1 MASQPDTVQVVIDS
15 LKAAGVTTVF
25 GVPGAKIDSVFNAL
39 VDHPEI
45 KLVVCRHEQNAAFIA
60 GAVGKLTDRPGVVIV
75 TSGPGTSNLVT
86 GLVTATD
93 EGSPIVAIVGS
104 VKRVQS
110 ARRTHQSLQGVE
122 LLRPVTKK
130 VVAALVEDQV
140 AELVADAF
148 RVAATFP
155 RGATAVSLP
164 IDIMAP
170 NKSLTAFSALPASAF
185 RPPQLGPAPDA
196 LLARTVEMVARAKFP
211 VLFLGMRASSARVV
225 DAVHGLLRQHP
236 IPVIET
242 FQAAGAISRELAHLF
257 YGRVGLFRNQPGD
270 RLLAQ
275 ADLVLTVGYDEA
287 EYDSSQWNA
296 TPGRFDIVHLDYQP
310 ANVGPNYEP
319 AVELVGSLVENV
331 RSLTA
336 RLTDAG
342 AAVAR
347 PQDTDAAKQ
356 IFEDFHAWE
365 SSQQAVSR
373 PTEGPVHPLQFI
385 RTLQELIAPESIV
398 TCDVGSVYIYM
409 SRYFYSYTPKTF
421 LVSNAQQTLG
431 VALPWAIGASLSQDP
446 PCSKKVVS
454 ISGDG
459 GFQFSGQELATAVLQ
474 GCKIAHFIWNDSK
487 FNMVEFQEVDKYG
500 RSSGIELGGVDF
512 VKYAEAFGAKG
523 LRARTPAELDGVVR
537 EALAHDGV
545 CLVDVEIDY
554 SSNHEL
560 MQHVIADTV
569 V

>member
-1 MASQPDTVQVVIDS
+1 MASQQNTVQVVIDS
-15 LKAAGVTTVF
+15 LKAAGVTIVF

-45 KLVVCRHEQNAAFIA
+45 KVVVCRHEQNAAFIA

-93 EGSPIVAIVGS
+93 EGSPVVAIAGS
-104 VKRVQS
+104 VRRVQS

-164 IDIMAP
+164 IDIMSST
-170 NKSLTAFSALPASAF
+170 SLTAFPALLASAF
-185 RPPQLGPAPDA
+185 RPPQLGPAPNA
-196 LLARTVEMVARAKFP
+196 LLARTVEMLGRAKFP

-225 DAVHGLLRQHP
+225 EAVHALLRQHP

-257 YGRVGLFRNQPGD
+257 YGRVGLFRNQAGD
-270 RLLAQ
+270 RLLAR
-275 ADLVLTVGYDEA
+275 ADLVLAIGYDEA
-287 EYDSSQWNA
+287 EYDSSQWNP
-296 TPGRFDIVHLDYQP
+296 TPGHFDIIHMDYQP

-319 AVELVGSLVENV
+319 AVELVGSLVENL

-336 RLTDAG
+336 RLADAG
-342 AAVAR
+342 VAVAR
-347 PQDTDAAKQ
+347 PQDTDDGRQ

-365 SSQQAVSR
+365 SSEKAVGR
-373 PTEGPVHPLQFI
+373 PAGGPVHPLQFI
-385 RTLQELIAPESIV
+385 RTLQDLIAPESVV

-409 SRYFYSYTPKTF
+409 CRYFYSYTPKTF

-487 FNMVEFQEVDKYG
+487 YNMVEFQEVDKYG
-500 RSSGIELGGVDF
+500 RSAGVELGGVDF
-512 VKYAEAFGAKG
+512 VKYAEAYGALG
-523 LRARTPAELDGVVR
+523 LRARTPAELEGVVR

-560 MQHVIADTV
+560 MQHVIADSV

>member
-1 MASQPDTVQVVIDS
+1 MASQQNTVQVVIDS
-15 LKAAGVTTVF
+15 LKAAGVTIVF
-25 GVPGAKIDSVFNAL
+25 GDSVFNAL

-45 KLVVCRHEQNAAFIA
+45 KVVVCRHEQNAAFIA

-93 EGSPIVAIVGS
+93 EGSPVVAIAGS
-104 VKRVQS
+104 VRRVQS

-164 IDIMAP
+164 IDIMSST
-170 NKSLTAFSALPASAF
+170 SLTAFPALPASTF
-185 RPPQLGPAPDA
+185 RPPQLGPAPNA
-196 LLARTVEMVARAKFP
+196 LLARTVEMLGRAKFP

-225 DAVHGLLRQHP
+225 EAVHALLRQHP

-257 YGRVGLFRNQPGD
+257 YGRVGLFRNQAGD
-270 RLLAQ
+270 RLLAR
-275 ADLVLTVGYDEA
+275 ADLVLAIGYDEA
-287 EYDSSQWNA
+287 EYDSSQWNP
-296 TPGRFDIVHLDYQP
+296 TPGRFDIIHMDYQP

-319 AVELVGSLVENV
+319 AVELVGSLVENL

-336 RLTDAG
+336 RLADAG
-342 AAVAR
+342 VAVAR
-347 PQDTDAAKQ
+347 PQDTDDGRH

-365 SSQQAVSR
+365 SSEKAVGR
-373 PTEGPVHPLQFI
+373 PAEGPVHPLQFI
-385 RTLQELIAPESIV
+385 RTLQDLIAPESVV

-409 SRYFYSYTPKTF
+409 CRYFYSYTPKTF

-487 FNMVEFQEVDKYG
+487 YNMVEFQEVDKYG
-500 RSSGIELGGVDF
+500 RSAGVELGGVDF
-512 VKYAEAFGAKG
+512 VKYAEAYGALG
-523 LRARTPAELDGVVR
+523 LRARTPAELEGVVR

-560 MQHVIADTV
+560 MQHVIADSV